1 MSMTT
6 FAELESL
13 VIEQTRRPEISSVT
27 KAAIRTATLRAHHT
41 DFFPRDLASGPLTY
55 TLSSIAQFYDFPNI
69 SQTLLRLRS
78 LKLIHGIDAVTSVP
92 VEQLEFR
99 EADDL
104 FDADGN
110 RRPHIYTLVGDT
122 LRIYFSAPTGAAT
135 AFFYQNPQ
143 TSEAQY
149 SSWIA
154 DTYPDELAAWAAG
167 IVFARTGFTEMA
179 QQFQELHVR
188 PFKELLISSHLLG
201 NVS

>member
-1 MSMTT
+1 MTT

-69 SQTLLRLRS
+69 SQTLLRMRS
-78 LKLIHGIDAVTSVP
+78 LKLIHGIDAVTSAP

-104 FDADGN
+104 FDQDGN

>member
-1 MSMTT
+1 MTT

-13 VIEQTRRPEISSVT
+13 VVEQTRRPEISSVT

-41 DFFPRDLASGPLTY
+41 DFFPRDLAQGPLTY

-78 LKLIHGIDAVTSVP
+78 LKLIHGIDTATSVP

-110 RRPHIYTLVGDT
+110 RRPHIYTLVGELYTVDCEDCSNST
-122 LRIYFSAPTGAAT
+122 DQEHALPEEAIEQWNCANGSHEPCPTKT
-135 AFFYQNPQ
+135 
-143 TSEAQY
+143 
-149 SSWIA
+149 
-154 DTYPDELAAWAAG
+154 
-167 IVFARTGFTEMA
+167 
-179 QQFQELHVR
+179 
-188 PFKELLISSHLLG
+188 KE
-201 NVS
+201 